1 MAENEK
7 ELKNTFMRLIDE
19 TEKAGLKLGIQKKK
33 YDRGNQFHH
42 FTANRISGS
51 CDRFYFPGF

>member
-7 ELKNTFMRLIDE
+7 ELKNPFMRLIYE
-19 TEKAGLKLGIQKKK
+19 TEKAGLKLSIQKK
-33 YDRGNQFHH
+33 YDRGNQFCH

-51 CDRFYFPGF
+51 CDRFCFPRF

>member
-19 TEKAGLKLGIQKKK
+19 TEKAGLKLGIQKK
-33 YDRGNQFHH
+33 NMIVATSSITSLQ
-42 FTANRISGS
+42 TE
-51 CDRFYFPGF
+51 